1 MGAVVSGLAD
11 IAGELPGNP
20 YVLRCFM
27 SNGFVAVW
35 LLDFCFIASLA
46 LNMACGLN
54 KMKSQ
59 SCFCLKKKKIAV
71 ILLG

>member
-11 IAGELPGNP
+11 IAGELTGNP

-35 LLDFCFIASLA
+35 LLDFCFMKYIAD
-46 LNMACGLN
+46 CCT
-54 KMKSQ
+54 KSHCRMERQ
-59 SCFCLKKKKIAV
+59 
-71 ILLG
+71 